1 MGRFWT
7 SWAESSTLLLLAH
20 SLNQSVRSNFFGHRF
35 SYNGI
40 SLDWV
45 KLGIPDYPKIV
56 KKPMDLGTMRS
67 KLDSNAYPTA
77 EKFRDDIKLI
87 ISNCFLYNPPDTPVH
102 QAGLELKKL
111 FEEKWKG
118 LPPLRAESEDEE
130 EEDETDSEDERTR
143 ASTSYRISPLH
154 SSNCSLV
161 TIAAMESQ
169 IETMR
174 NSISAL
180 KNQKEKKSKKSKKKD
195 ASASTPA
202 TTSKAAKKETKAPPK
217 KKVAPKKAQIPD
229 DDVLSFEQKKDLSEA
244 IQTLDGQ
251 KLERVIQIIHEGV
264 PEIRDVR
271 FVQFYKFLDS
281 EPSDRAKRRLNWR
294 SILSLRQFL
303 PSCTILSSV
312 LYVSLL

>member
-1 MGRFWT
+1 
-7 SWAESSTLLLLAH
+7 
-20 SLNQSVRSNFFGHRF
+20 
-35 SYNGI
+35 
-40 SLDWV
+40 
-45 KLGIPDYPKIV
+45 
-56 KKPMDLGTMRS
+56 MDLTTMRS
-67 KLDSNAYPTA
+67 KIDGGAYATA
-77 EKFRDDIKLI
+77 DKFRDDFKLI
-87 ISNCFLYNPPDTPVH
+87 ISNCFLYNPPGTPVH

-130 EEDETDSEDERTR
+130 EDDSDSDEERTR
-143 ASTSYRISPLH
+143 ARMPFFMLH
-154 SSNCSLV
+154 CIPSFIRLLV

-174 NSISAL
+174 SSISAL
-180 KNQKEKKSKKSKKKD
+180 KHQKEKKSKKSKKKD

-202 TTSKAAKKETKAPPK
+202 TSSKAVKKEAKAPAKKRA
-217 KKVAPKKAQIPD
+217 APKKAQIPD

-271 FVQFYKFLDS
+271 FCVTLCHFPLLSQL
-281 EPSDRAKRRLNWR
+281 DRAKRRLNWR
-294 SILSLRQFL
+294 LIHSPHPFS
-303 PSCTILSSV
+303 PSCTTSLFV
-312 LYVSLL
+312 LYVSLP

>member
-1 MGRFWT
+1 VL
-7 SWAESSTLLLLAH
+7 SAH
-20 SLNQSVRSNFFGHRF
+20 SRSQSVRSEFLIHPM
-35 SYNGI
+35 
-40 SLDWV
+40 SLNEMRVDWV

-56 KKPMDLGTMRS
+56 KKPMDLSTMRS
-67 KLDSNAYPTA
+67 KLDGGAYSTA
-77 EKFRDDIKLI
+77 EKFRDDLKLI
-87 ISNCFLYNPPDTPVH
+87 INNCFLYNPPGTPVH
-102 QAGLELKKL
+102 QAGTELKKL

-118 LPPLRAESEDEE
+118 LPPLEEDEE
-130 EEDETDSEDERTR
+130 EEEESDSEDERARAR
-143 ASTSYRISPLH
+143 ASFRMPCSIPLI
-154 SSNCSLV
+154 CFLV

-195 ASASTPA
+195 ASASA
-202 TTSKAAKKETKAPPK
+202 AASSKAAKKEAKAPPK
-217 KKVAPKKAQIPD
+217 KKAAPKKAQIPD

-271 FVQFYKFLDS
+271 ITPFHF
-281 EPSDRAKRRLNWR
+281 
-294 SILSLRQFL
+294 I
-303 PSCTILSSV
+303 SCL
-312 LYVSLL
+312 

>member
-1 MGRFWT
+1 
-7 SWAESSTLLLLAH
+7 
-20 SLNQSVRSNFFGHRF
+20 
-35 SYNGI
+35 
-40 SLDWV
+40 
-45 KLGIPDYPKIV
+45 
-56 KKPMDLGTMRS
+56 MRS
-67 KLDSNAYPTA
+67 KLDSGAYHTS
-77 EKFRDDIKLI
+77 EKFRDDLKLI
-87 ISNCFLYNPPDTPVH
+87 ISNCNLYNPPGTIVY
-102 QAGLELKKL
+102 QAGVELKKL

-130 EEDETDSEDERTR
+130 GDDDSESDDERTR
-143 ASTSYRISPLH
+143 ASMSFAML
-154 SSNCSLV
+154 CSTLLIRFPV

-180 KNQKEKKSKKSKKKD
+180 KHQKEKKSKKSKKKD

-202 TTSKAAKKETKAPPK
+202 TASKAGKKETKAATK
-217 KKVAPKKAQIPD
+217 KKSAPKKAQIPD

-271 FVQFYKFLDS
+271 SLSPCRSLALNY
-281 EPSDRAKRRLNWR
+281 PDRAKRRL
-294 SILSLRQFL
+294 S
-303 PSCTILSSV
+303 
-312 LYVSLL
+312 